1 MRQGGRSWLK
11 ANTKLSLAR
20 WARLTASSGQENGI
34 ASHSSLSIVRRCRSL
49 WEVIRS
55 RYLCEGNPQILG
67 VRDSKAIMIAKFQEA
82 DS

>member
-34 ASHSSLSIVRRCRSL
+34 ASHSSLSIVR
-49 WEVIRS
+49 S